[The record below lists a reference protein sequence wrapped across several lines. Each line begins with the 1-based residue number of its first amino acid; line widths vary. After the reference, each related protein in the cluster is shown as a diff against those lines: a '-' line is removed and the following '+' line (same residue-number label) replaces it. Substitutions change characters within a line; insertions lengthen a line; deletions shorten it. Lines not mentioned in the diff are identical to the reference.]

1 MYRILSFIF
10 VLASCAFLV
19 GCGNSSM
26 SVAPPGS
33 VPMSLTIGDTPPSGV
48 AVLFFE
54 TQITGASLQPSDTS
68 KAAVP
73 VLSTPVELEFGHLQT
88 DKAFLSLSNVA
99 PDTYKSISLTFGNAT
114 MTIVNHSGA
123 AIGSCANN
131 SVCELTPNFNP
142 SMATLSSAPFPITIR
157 QNSVVGIRLDFNVNS
172 SVQSDLSINPIVTI
186 KHLIQRQDDEDEQEM
201 ENVDEIDGQVTVVG
215 SNQFTLMNEKSGQS
229 FAISVDSNTAFED
242 FDRTGCT
249 ASPEDFSCVK
259 MGQILDLDLSENGM
273 GKMLAKRDSRAP
285 SLAWIARPSSTWWC
299 LTKNPR

>member
-1 MYRILSFIF
+1 MRRTIPFALALLSST
-10 VLASCAFLV
+10 VLAA
-19 GCGNSSM
+19 CGGPMNF
-26 SVAPPGS
+26 VAPNNSG

-54 TQITGASLQPSDTS
+54 TQITGASLQPSDIT
-68 KAAVP
+68 KAAVS
-73 VLSTPVELEFGHLQT
+73 VLSAPVELEFGHLQT

-131 SVCELTPNFNP
+131 SVCELAPNFNP

-172 SVQSDLSINPIVTI
+172 SVQSDLSIDPVVTI

-201 ENVDEIDGQVTVVG
+201 ENVDEIDG
-215 SNQFTLMNEKSGQS
+215 
-229 FAISVDSNTAFED
+229 
-242 FDRTGCT
+242 
-249 ASPEDFSCVK
+249 
-259 MGQILDLDLSENGM
+259 
-273 GKMLAKRDSRAP
+273 
-285 SLAWIARPSSTWWC
+285 
-299 LTKNPR
+299 